1 MRVNRFWNIL
11 CKIKIKKKKKKKS
24 FLFRMDEKWNFVDIC
39 WGLKY
44 LAHMFNRLIYLQ
56 IYQLQNSCNLLYLY
70 KSLTSTGKLYEV
82 NLKTL
87 QYTLK
92 CSSDSKCN
100 CKPKYEIYEINLQ
113 FFSTESCQN
122 PPSCKNEG
130 FVAHTCQC
138 LCPSDL
144 TGPTCEQVETD
155 TGVFIIH

>member
-1 MRVNRFWNIL
+1 MRLKDTRLEALIDTAKTFTHNDIREITLAYSCTGKYFFLLNKSQFLRVNRFWNIL

-70 KSLTSTGKLYEV
+70 KSLTIKGTLYEV

-92 CSSDSKCN
+92 CQMQ
-100 CKPKYEIYEINLQ
+100 LR
-113 FFSTESCQN
+113 
-122 PPSCKNEG
+122 
-130 FVAHTCQC
+130 
-138 LCPSDL
+138 
-144 TGPTCEQVETD
+144 
-155 TGVFIIH
+155 